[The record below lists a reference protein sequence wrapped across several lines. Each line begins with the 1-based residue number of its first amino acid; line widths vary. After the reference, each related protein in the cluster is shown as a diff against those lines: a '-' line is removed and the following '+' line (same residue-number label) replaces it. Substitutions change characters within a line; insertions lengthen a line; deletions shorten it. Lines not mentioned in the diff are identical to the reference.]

1 MTCISID
8 APDDAILVQ
17 IAFPGHT
24 RGEKTEPKRK
34 EK

>member
-8 APDDAILVQ
+8 APDDAMLVQ

-24 RGEKTEPKRK
+24 RGEKNQAKT
-34 EK
+34 